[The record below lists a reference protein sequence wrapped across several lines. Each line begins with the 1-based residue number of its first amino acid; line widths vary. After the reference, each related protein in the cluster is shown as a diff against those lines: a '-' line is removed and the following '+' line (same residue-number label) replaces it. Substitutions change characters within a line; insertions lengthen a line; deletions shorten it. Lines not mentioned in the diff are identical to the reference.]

1 MGANME
7 QKKET
12 KKKNLLCAA
21 QELFLEKGVSKT
33 SISEITERAQVAKG
47 TFYLYFADK
56 DDLLEQLLYQMSHDI
71 IQRAFTYTEEHR
83 KDTFADNVITFA
95 DWIICYF
102 TEHTDVLR
110 LIKRNFSWPMLERSL
125 TDCTA
130 DPLWAA
136 ITQRLHDAPLPQ
148 IHNMQEQFN
157 IIYLIIELCG
167 TACYS
172 SIIEH
177 RPDTIENIKPLL
189 YGMIRRILAV

>member
-1 MGANME
+1 MSASME
-7 QKKET
+7 QKKEV
-12 KKKNLLCAA
+12 KKKKLLCAA

-33 SISEITERAQVAKG
+33 SVSEIATRAQVAKG
-47 TFYLYFADK
+47 TFYLYFTDK
-56 DDLLEQLLYQMSHDI
+56 EDLLDQLLFQMSHDI
-71 IQRAFTYTEEHR
+71 IQRAFTYAEEHR
-83 KDTFADNVITFA
+83 TDNFADNVVIFA

-125 TDCTA
+125 TDRTS

-136 ITQRLHDAPLPQ
+136 IAQRLHDAPLPQ
-148 IHNMQEQFN
+148 VHSVQEQFN
-157 IIYLIIELCG
+157 IICLIIELCG

-177 RPDTIENIKPLL
+177 RPDTIENMKPLL
-189 YGMIRRILAV
+189 YSAIRRILAV